1 MRRLTWIIHT
11 GMSNGNCS
19 LNVEENRRIIGVRE
33 TLEDAMLLNLKMR
46 MDHETRNADAPRK

>member
-1 MRRLTWIIHT
+1 
-11 GMSNGNCS
+11 MSNGNCS